1 MRIELVIGIVF
12 LIVSQFFCEIV
23 GAKTGKK
30 KSKEPK
36 EILKEITTGLE
47 QCAKSNNKNKEMKQL
62 PLKKCLSDI
71 KTQKNFLD
79 KNDKTDKDI
88 LKKVFTKLIKCLKS
102 VETSKNTNKKSSKK
116 NRRRKRQLQHF
127 ATELLEQILNEMTSY
142 DLVCK

>member
-12 LIVSQFFCEIV
+12 LIVNQFFCVID
-23 GAKTGKK
+23 GAKTGK

-47 QCAKSNNKNKEMKQL
+47 QCAKSNNKIKEMKL
-62 PLKKCLSDI
+62 PPIKKCISDI
-71 KTQKNFLD
+71 KTQKKFLD

-102 VETSKNTNKKSSKK
+102 VETSKNTNKKSTKK